1 MSVMAIALPFLI
13 IVLLLIFLTIVPVG
27 LWIRARASGVPVKIG
42 SLVGMRLRHISPP
55 KIVGWT

>member
-1 MSVMAIALPFLI
+1 MSVMAFALPFLI

-42 SLVGMRLRHISPP
+42 SLIGMRLRHISPP
-55 KIVGWT
+55 KIVDS